1 MGEIKQIQKVIV
13 IALAIILSGCA
24 SKHDDI
30 LPPCSSA
37 VVGAFANSRTSAAE
51 VKKYVRPEGATAVK
65 NLEDNLFQAQVE
77 LGKYVSKAD
86 EQSRELFKAQE
97 KAEYWKEK
105 QRKSLKEL
113 WFWRALIGLQLAA
126 VVFWLAIKMR

>member
-1 MGEIKQIQKVIV
+1 MNKIIIFCAS
-13 IALAIILSGCA
+13 ALLVAGCA
-24 SKHDDI
+24 SKSNDI

-51 VKKYVRPEGATAVK
+51 VKKYVRPEGAVALK
-65 NLEDNLFQAQVE
+65 NLEENLFQAQIE
-77 LGKYVSKAD
+77 LGKYVGKAD
-86 EQSRELFKAQE
+86 EQSRELFKSQE

-113 WFWRALIGLQLAA
+113 WFWRALVGLQLAA
-126 VVFWLAIKMR
+126 ISVWIAIRMKY